1 MTTPSAAGGVDEQLL
16 TQLLQGETEAT
27 AAGGEKQLADGA
39 ELEVAGPDGA
49 VQRVW
54 PLARHYRI
62 EQPADGPPTLWLR
75 PIVAGGRDRA
85 GRPVFSLS
93 DCRSRGLTY
102 RRAHTDRGR
111 LVLELGSGQLATVR
125 PAGPDAGEQLAAW
138 DAFVLARLPA
148 DIEAQLEELADDS
161 WHGPFA

>member
-1 MTTPSAAGGVDEQLL
+1 MTTPSADGGLDEQLL
-16 TQLLQGETEAT
+16 TQLLEGQ
-27 AAGGEKQLADGA
+27 AGGAEPAGGA
-39 ELEVAGPDGA
+39 VLEVAGPDGA

-54 PLARHYRI
+54 PLARHYRL
-62 EQPADGPPTLWLR
+62 EQPADSPPTLWLR
-75 PIVAGGRDRA
+75 PIVAGGRDAA

-111 LVLELGSGQLATVR
+111 LVLELGSGQTATLR
-125 PAGPDAGEQLAAW
+125 PAGPAACEQLAAW

-148 DIEAQLEELADDS
+148 GIEAQLEQLADDS